1 MSTERTLPATPRRR
15 EQAHRRGL
23 LPTNE
28 GLAWIASTATLTAL
42 LPLWLQSVTASFTTH
57 LRQLPVEL
65 AAPEMPLGP
74 LATGFGW
81 QVMWPTIM
89 VLAAASATGIG
100 VRLFLDRPRVAFERL
115 AAFERLQPWNGL
127 QRLASRETARQIL
140 TSLVA
145 VVLLA
150 VAMRWSFAA
159 VWDHAQQASLDP
171 HEQGQV
177 GMWLAWQGLLGTLLA
192 AGVLVAV
199 QQVLRWRASERR
211 LRMTAEEFRDEQR
224 LLEAG
229 RRVHLPTRDAPEDPR
244 SPFSRAST
252 PQ

>member
-1 MSTERTLPATPRRR
+1 MSAERTLPATPRRR

-28 GLAWIASTATLTAL
+28 GLAWIASTAMLTAL
-42 LPLWLQSVTASFTTH
+42 LPLWLQSVSASFSTH
-57 LRQLPVEL
+57 LRQLPIDL
-65 AAPEMPLGP
+65 SSPETPLRP
-74 LATGFGW
+74 LVTGFGW

-89 VLAAASATGIG
+89 VLIAAAATGLG
-100 VRLFLDRPRVAFERL
+100 VRLFLDRPRVAFDRL
-115 AAFERLQPWNGL
+115 AAFERLHPGNGL

-159 VWDHAQQASLDP
+159 VWEHAQKSTLDP
-171 HEQGQV
+171 REHGQA
-177 GMWLAWQGLLGTLLA
+177 GMWLAWQGLWGTLLA
-192 AGVLVAV
+192 AGILIAV

-211 LRMTAEEFRDEQR
+211 LRMTAEELRDEQR
-224 LLEAG
+224 LMEAD
-229 RRVHLPTRDAPEDPR
+229 RRVHLPTHDAPEHQR
-244 SPFSRAST
+244 SPSSRKPT
-252 PQ
+252 PR